1 MDLDGN
7 RICES
12 VDDLFVNYFKRDK
25 YIFVNKNNNTNIPL
39 STEIIAK
46 SNINKEII
54 TSKGAYSKWCT
65 TPKYMSSMP
74 LNASQVENLA
84 AYCAKKNVTIFDFLF
99 NEMGFKPTGMSAAE
113 KMDPKKIALQPF
125 EMELG
130 MEFDNGIPRSVTTY
144 YPRGLNVTGSV
155 VIPTGAQ
162 KICKNR
168 PGGGKA
174 WLTYNAVNAAKVGAK
189 SETIT
194 FDKCC
199 VEAHGGLSDHKLIN
213 NTMIFFQGR

>member
-65 TPKYMSSMP
+65 TPEYMSSMP
-74 LNASQVENLA
+74 LNASQVE
-84 AYCAKKNVTIFDFLF
+84 K
-99 NEMGFKPTGMSAAE
+99 
-113 KMDPKKIALQPF
+113 
-125 EMELG
+125 MELG

-144 YPRGLNVTGSV
+144 YPRGLNVTDSV

-168 PGGGKA
+168 PGGEKA